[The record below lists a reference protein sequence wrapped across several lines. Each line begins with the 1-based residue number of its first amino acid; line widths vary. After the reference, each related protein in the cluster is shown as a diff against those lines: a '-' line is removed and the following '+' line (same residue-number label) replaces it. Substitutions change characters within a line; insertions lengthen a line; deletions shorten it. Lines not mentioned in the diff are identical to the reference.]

1 MNIKQVSDYTGISRD
16 MIRFYEKKGIIH
28 PARKENGYRDYTIHD
43 LLLLVTARQYSCLGI
58 PLSTIAELSREQ
70 DTSLIHR
77 ELHQSAA
84 RMEEE
89 AFWLS
94 QQLFTAKY
102 MEQIFRMASENRTF
116 EVIKHASFVYYE
128 RTSANQF
135 QNQLAS
141 ISARPVL
148 RIRKHILESDFYPN
162 DQGMVFQQPLRT
174 QQPYESYAEG
184 TFFRFL
190 FSLPAD
196 AQLPPETVRP
206 MLRQIR
212 EHGYLPS
219 GDAFLTMLL
228 GSPDRSTDDLIV
240 LEFEV
245 QKKE

>member
-58 PLSTIAELSREQ
+58 PLSTIAQLSREQ
-70 DTSLIHR
+70 DTSLIQR
-77 ELHQSAA
+77 ELHASAA
-84 RMEEE
+84 RIEEE
-89 AFWLS
+89 TFWLS

-102 MEQIFRMASENRTF
+102 MEQIFRMASENRQF
-116 EVIKHASFVYYE
+116 EVIKHTSFVYYE
-128 RTSANQF
+128 RTSANHF

-148 RIRKHILESDFYPN
+148 RIRNRLLEKDAYPN
-162 DQGMVFQQPLRT
+162 DQGMVFQKPLRT
-174 QQPYESYAEG
+174 QQPFESYAEG

-190 FSLPAD
+190 FTLPAD
-196 AQLPPETVRP
+196 AKLPPSAVRP
-206 MLRQIR
+206 MLKQIR
-212 EHGYLPS
+212 ENGYSPS

-228 GSPDRSTDDLIV
+228 GTPDRSTDDLIV
-240 LEFEV
+240 LEFEI
-245 QKKE
+245 QKAK